1 MRVWYGLGTTL
12 ALPGRHLGHDYHTEM
27 AEIINLNKRRKQA
40 ARKAEAD
47 QAAVNRQRFG
57 RTKVQKARDQKS
69 AEDAAR
75 KLDGLRRETPNSDLT
90 STED

>member
-1 MRVWYGLGTTL
+1 M
-12 ALPGRHLGHDYHTEM
+12 PGHHQGHDLQTDM
-27 AEIINLNKRRKQA
+27 ADIINFNKRRKQA
-40 ARKAEAD
+40 ARKAQAD

-57 RTKVQKARDQKS
+57 RTKLQKARDQKL

-75 KLDGLRRETPNSDLT
+75 KLDGLRRETPDSGLT